1 MVSCDN
7 DDQFESNTAKVELNT
22 VNLFLKDTY
31 SLLSDT
37 NKNPIVSFSNL
48 ADDFSSKTISL
59 NKNNIGS
66 ALVEAKKYSHGVIVV
81 ENHTIVKLISFDDC
95 QKSGSWGV
103 CMPKGEGFIKKG
115 NLNYKS
121 DYINNIIGTPS
132 SKKVTL
138 FLFNE
143 QTSQLESEGNQE
155 DDYLN
160 SLKNL
165 KVCLK

>member
-1 MVSCDN
+1 MFLVSCDN

-59 NKNNIGS
+59 NKNNIVS

-95 QKSGSWGV
+95 QLL
-103 CMPKGEGFIKKG
+103 KKIG
-115 NLNYKS
+115 NWEIELTPEDNLIEETNSPDWYGYKRI
-121 DYINNIIGTPS
+121 D
-132 SKKVTL
+132 K
-138 FLFNE
+138 F
-143 QTSQLESEGNQE
+143 
-155 DDYLN
+155 
-160 SLKNL
+160 
-165 KVCLK
+165 